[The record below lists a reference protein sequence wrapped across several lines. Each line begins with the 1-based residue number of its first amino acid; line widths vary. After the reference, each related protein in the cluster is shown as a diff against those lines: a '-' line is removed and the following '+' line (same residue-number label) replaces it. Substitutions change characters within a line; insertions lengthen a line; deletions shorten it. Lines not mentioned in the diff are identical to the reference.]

1 MPGPSHAQTGSRG
14 TLHRSEPGPVSAT
27 ARRADKSWQDQI
39 MKFRSY
45 VEPSEPMSGVVTG
58 DDGTAADACRVHTH
72 GATAPL
78 HHPSWRAAQAGLP
91 DSSPGDVMRP
101 PASTLP

>member
-1 MPGPSHAQTGSRG
+1 
-14 TLHRSEPGPVSAT
+14 
-27 ARRADKSWQDQI
+27 

-72 GATAPL
+72 GATAPP
-78 HHPSWRAAQAGLP
+78 HHPS
-91 DSSPGDVMRP
+91 
-101 PASTLP
+101 